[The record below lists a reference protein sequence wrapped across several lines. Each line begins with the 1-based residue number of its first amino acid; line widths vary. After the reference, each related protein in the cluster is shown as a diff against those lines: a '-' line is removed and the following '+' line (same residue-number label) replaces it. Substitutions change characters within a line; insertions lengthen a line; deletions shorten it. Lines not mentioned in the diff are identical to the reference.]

1 MGEQPALL
9 RLPERP
15 LEGIRL
21 VACDMDGT
29 ALNENKEFSAATLA
43 AFDALQRRGVRVTIV
58 SARTPFMLGV
68 FCRQAGIGD
77 TPVIAMDGAEIVS
90 DTQQPLYGCPLEAA
104 EAARI
109 CDKCHRSGVDY
120 TIYTTKNCYLRRDT
134 RRMWR
139 FELYDRTAAAHGA
152 PPVPTAVYEET
163 TPERIAAESVYK
175 VFIDNPDDMQRAE
188 LEAFLSG
195 FEDVRIDCSEGRSMS
210 VTRRE
215 ASKRSALLL
224 LAERLGLKREEVC
237 CFGDAENDLSM
248 LRAAGLGVAM
258 GNATAEARAAAD
270 VVVADNDHDGC
281 AEAIRR
287 FLLGGEGA

>member
-43 AFDALQRRGVRVTIV
+43 AFDALRRRGVRVTIV

-109 CDKCHRSGVDY
+109 CDKCHRTGVDY
-120 TIYTTKNCYLRRDT
+120 TIYTAKNCYLRRDT

-188 LEAFLSG
+188 LEVFLSG

-237 CFGDAENDLSM
+237 CFGDWHNDVPM
-248 LRAAGLGVAM
+248 LAAFPNSVAM
-258 GNATAEARAAAD
+258 LNGVDEARAAAGYVTLPNTED
-270 VVVADNDHDGC
+270 GVAFF
-281 AEAIRR
+281 IRR
-287 FLLGGEGA
+287 YVLGNE

>member
-120 TIYTTKNCYLRRDT
+120 TIYTAKNCYLRRDT

-139 FELYDRTAAAHGA
+139 FELYDRH
-152 PPVPTAVYEET
+152 
-163 TPERIAAESVYK
+163 
-175 VFIDNPDDMQRAE
+175 
-188 LEAFLSG
+188 SG
-195 FEDVRIDCSEGRSMS
+195 RPR
-210 VTRRE
+210 
-215 ASKRSALLL
+215 
-224 LAERLGLKREEVC
+224 
-237 CFGDAENDLSM
+237 
-248 LRAAGLGVAM
+248 RAAGAHGGV
-258 GNATAEARAAAD
+258 
-270 VVVADNDHDGC
+270 
-281 AEAIRR
+281 
-287 FLLGGEGA
+287 